1 MEAITKSFEDQEH
14 KQKVM
19 KPLLWVGMISI
30 VMLFAG
36 LTSAVIVR
44 KSDGVWLQ
52 FYMPTMFWVSTV
64 VILLSSGTLF
74 MALQSAKK
82 AKFGAVKGFLGATL
96 FLGLVFTWSQ
106 VEAWAQLTNG
116 QVYFT
121 GSQSNAS
128 GSFLYI
134 LTLVHLLHL
143 FGGLIALGVTFFK
156 SFKNAYEPKNLLGLQ
171 VCSIYWHFL
180 DAIWLY
186 LFLFLSYI
194 V

>member
-1 MEAITKSFEDQEH
+1 MAATTIFEDRSH
-14 KQKVM
+14 KEKVM

-36 LTSAVIVR
+36 LTSAMIVR

-52 FYMPTMFWVSTV
+52 FYIPTMFWVSTV
-64 VILLSSGTLF
+64 VILLSSATLY

-82 AKFGAVKGFLGATL
+82 ANFGAVKAFLGATL
-96 FLGLVFTWSQ
+96 FLGLIFAWSQ
-106 VEAWAQLTNG
+106 VQAWAQLTDG

-134 LTLVHLLHL
+134 LTLMHLLHL
-143 FGGLIALGVTFFK
+143 LGGLVSLGVVFFK

>member
-1 MEAITKSFEDQEH
+1 MEAITKTFETQEH

-82 AKFGAVKGFLGATL
+82 AKFSAVRVFLGITL

-106 VEAWAQLTNG
+106 VQAWAQLTDG

>member
-1 MEAITKSFEDQEH
+1 METITKSFEDQEH

-52 FYMPTMFWVSTV
+52 FYMPTMFWVSTI

-82 AKFGAVKGFLGATL
+82 AKFGAVKAFLGTTL